1 MSQSPFN
8 SVTRV
13 AIEEM
18 IRAQG
23 PPSKFGLFL
32 SDEEVQSLVTD
43 LVRLLETSRSL
54 KAAGDRYLK
63 QGPTKGDVRRTVK
76 I

>member
-1 MSQSPFN
+1 MSQTPFN

-23 PPSKFGLFL
+23 TPSKFGLFL
-32 SDEEVQSLVTD
+32 TDDEIQSLISD
-43 LVRLLETSRSL
+43 LVRLLETSRNL

-63 QGPTKGDVRRTVK
+63 QGPAKGDVRRSVK